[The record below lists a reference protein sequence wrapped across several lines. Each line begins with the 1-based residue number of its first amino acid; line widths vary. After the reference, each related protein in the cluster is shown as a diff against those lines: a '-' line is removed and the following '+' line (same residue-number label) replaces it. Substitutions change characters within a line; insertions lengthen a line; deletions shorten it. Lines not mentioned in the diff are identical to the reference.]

1 MKSYDEINER
11 IRKGKAVVLT
21 AEEVTGYVDE
31 HGAKKT
37 AQDVDVVTTG
47 TFGAMCSSGAFINF
61 GHADPPIRMSKVWLN
76 DVPVFAGLAAVDAY
90 IGATEPSDTQG
101 IAYGGGHVI
110 EDLIAG
116 NKVHLIATARP
127 TDCYPR
133 RRIDTFIDLAS
144 VNQAYLYN
152 PRNAYQNYSVA
163 LNSSGRTL
171 YTYMGKLLPYM
182 GNATYSTSGPLSP
195 LLNDPNL
202 RTIGMGTR
210 IFLGG
215 STGYVVWEGTQH
227 NPGKIRNEKE
237 IPIGPGATIA
247 VTGDLRGMSTE
258 FIRGATFHNYG
269 STLYVGIGIPIPMLD
284 EDMARFAAVRD
295 DDILVPVF
303 DYSIEKRNRPEL
315 GKVTYRQLQSGSI
328 QIKGRTIKTAPLSSY
343 KKARQIASILKEWI
357 VRGEFLLNEPAVPLP
372 SERSPKSL
380 EIRGREE

>member
-1 MKSYDEINER
+1 MKSYEEINEK

-21 AEEVTGYVDE
+21 AEEVTDYVDE
-31 HGAKKT
+31 HGVKKT
-37 AQDVDVVTTG
+37 FNDVDVVTTG

-61 GHADPPIRMSKVWLN
+61 GHADPPIKMHKAWLN
-76 DVPVFAGLAAVDAY
+76 DVPVYSGLAAVDAY

-116 NKVHLIATARP
+116 HSVHLLATARP

-133 RRIDTFIDLAS
+133 RRIDTFIDLNS

-195 LLNDPNL
+195 LLNDPHL

-215 STGYVVWEGTQH
+215 SIGYVAWEGTQH
-227 NPGKIRNEKE
+227 NPQKQRNDRE

-269 STLYVGIGIPIPMLD
+269 ATLYVGLGIPIPLLD
-284 EDMARFAAVRD
+284 EDMTRFAAVRD

-303 DYSIEKRNRPEL
+303 DYSVEKRSRPEL

-357 VRGEFLLNEPAVPLP
+357 RKGDFLLNEPAVPLP
-372 SERSPKSL
+372 SERQPKSL
-380 EIRGREE
+380 EIRGREQ

>member
-1 MKSYDEINER
+1 MKSYEEINEK

-21 AEEVTGYVDE
+21 AEEVIDYVDE
-31 HGAKKT
+31 HGVKKT
-37 AQDVDVVTTG
+37 FNDVDVVTTG

-61 GHADPPIRMSKVWLN
+61 GHADPPIKMHKVWLN

-101 IAYGGGHVI
+101 IVYGGGHVI

-116 NKVHLIATARP
+116 HSVHLLATARP

-133 RRIDTFIDLAS
+133 RRIDTFIDLNS

-195 LLNDPNL
+195 LLNDPHL

-215 STGYVVWEGTQH
+215 SIGYVAWEGTQH
-227 NPGKIRNEKE
+227 NPQKQRNDKE

-247 VTGDLRGMSTE
+247 VMGDLRGMSTE

-269 STLYVGIGIPIPMLD
+269 ATLYVGIGIPIPLLD
-284 EDMARFAAVRD
+284 EDMARFTAVRD

-303 DYSIEKRNRPEL
+303 DYSVEKRSRPEL

-357 VRGEFLLNEPAVPLP
+357 TKGDFLLNEPAVPLP
-372 SERSPKSL
+372 SERQPKSL